1 MGNEVFQGNSKL
13 LSHDTL
19 TLCFVGN
26 DTLKSI
32 GINSKHYYLSQ
43 KKERIYD
50 DVVYNQRKYISKPT

>member
-1 MGNEVFQGNSKL
+1 MGNEVFQGNSKQF
-13 LSHDTL
+13 SHDPL

-32 GINSKHYYLSQ
+32 GINFKHYYLSQ

-50 DVVYNQRKYISKPT
+50 DV